1 MSVKNALTRV
11 WFMSQG
17 CKRVPLED
25 GTDRILWAHPDGYF
39 LNGAGRKLAS
49 NFSPA
54 ARRGFI
60 NANRSSGGHTGSCY
74 PIMRDFGHKLCHYL
88 MALAFYGV
96 RPIYFDVNGKEYVG
110 IVHHLIPDKMNY
122 RPANLLCW
130 LTKEQHREADRRQR
144 ALRKVVPDG
153 NLYVFTYERL
163 RWLQDPRTTCRE
175 VFEAELAKITSRHY
189 HYVDPHELAGE
200 EPDKY
205 L

>member
-1 MSVKNALTRV
+1 MAAENALSRL

-25 GTDRILWAHPDGYF
+25 GTNRILWGHPDGYF
-39 LNGAGRKLAS
+39 LNWAGQKLAHT
-49 NFSPA
+49 FSPSS
-54 ARRGFI
+54 RRGFTA
-60 NANRSSGGHTGSCY
+60 ANLSSGGFRGGCY
-74 PIMRDFGHKLCHYL
+74 PKMRHFGNKVCHHL
-88 MALAFYGV
+88 MALTFYGS
-96 RPIYFDVNGKEYVG
+96 RPTYFDENGKEYVG
-110 IVHHLIPDKMNY
+110 IIHHLIPDKTNY

-130 LTKEQHREADRRQR
+130 LTKEQHKEADRRQR

-175 VFEAELAKITSRHY
+175 VFEVELAKITSRHY
-189 HYVDPHELAGE
+189 HHVDPLTLAGE

-205 L
+205 I